1 MTTTVKVTAH
11 NHRATV
17 TVTNF
22 STVKGPTN
30 VSLVTTTSKHIL
42 SDGQS
47 QEFTVTETQ
56 NVIVH
61 EWPIEKVD
69 TNER

>member
-11 NHRATV
+11 NHHATV

-22 STVKGPTN
+22 STVKGPSN
-30 VSLVTTTSKHIL
+30 ISLVTTISKHIL

-56 NVIVH
+56 NVAVH
-61 EWPIEKVD
+61 EWPVEKVQA
-69 TNER
+69 NE